1 MTVNRD
7 RFMTIAANMPTII
20 KKIRWLSLLVAFL
33 ASHALGAEQARQ
45 IEGKQLFLYYCA
57 VCHGMTAKGDGVN
70 SENLAP
76 PPWDL
81 TDPEHMARRTDQEL
95 FEIITGGGPARGLS
109 VCMPVWG
116 KTLSK
121 HQIWNLISYIRS
133 LTSGDSAPE
142 LIERFVPV
150 ESKHGGKVECPVCH
164 VRNRKYR
171 PIAPNLAYV
180 GSKLNASWLLNF
192 LKSPNRVRPV
202 GYVPLTKSTMPN
214 FQFSD
219 EEAQAVADYLMTLRD
234 KGVTLEVLTTL
245 DLREREVQKG
255 RTLFVNRY
263 GCIACHKVNSM
274 GGIAGPDLTQAALR
288 LRPEWIF
295 RWIQN
300 PQAIDPETPMPNFGL
315 SEEQIRPIVAYILSL
330 GEKGPSTLLVP
341 VSATVDPSRAEL
353 GKKII
358 QSKNCLFCHKRE
370 PINSAKRREGNR

>member
-7 RFMTIAANMPTII
+7 RFMTITANMPTII
-20 KKIRWLSLLVAFL
+20 KRVGCLSLLVVFL
-33 ASHALGAEQARQ
+33 ASQARGAEQANPS
-45 IEGKQLFLYYCA
+45 EGKRLFRYYCA
-57 VCHGMTAKGDGVN
+57 VCHGVTAKGDGVN

-121 HQIWNLISYIRS
+121 NQIWNLISYIRS

-142 LIERFVPV
+142 LIERFGPV
-150 ESKHGGKVECPVCH
+150 ESEHGGKVECPVCH

-192 LKSPNRVRPV
+192 LKSPQRIRPV

-219 EEAQAVADYLMTLRD
+219 KEAQAVADYLVTLRD

-263 GCIACHKVNSM
+263 GCIACHRVNGK
-274 GGIAGPDLTQAALR
+274 GGIAGPNLTQAALR

-300 PQAIDPETPMPNFGL
+300 PQAIEPETPMPNFGL
-315 SEEQIRPIVAYILSL
+315 PEDQIKSIVSYILSL
-330 GEKGPSTLLVP
+330 GEKGTSTPLPSGSV
-341 VSATVDPSRAEL
+341 TVDPSRAEV
-353 GKKII
+353 GKRII
-358 QSKNCLFCHKRE
+358 QVKNCLFCHKME
-370 PINSAKRREGNR
+370 PVNSAKRRQLR